1 MDDID
6 KGSPGVALNKE
17 QLLKHVVRVQGMAKK
32 NDKKKII
39 VFVEVCEIH
48 VVLLFSLFSLIVHLL
63 PSSAEDHR
71 RPRVW
76 AGLYVSLGHCPWRPD
91 HQREGGG
98 DGCVLLWAG
107 QHAGGHLGSLQR
119 SQHHCARQP
128 HHQLRHAPAC
138 SGVLR
143 TSL

>member
-17 QLLKHVVRVQGMAKK
+17 QLLEHVVRVQGMSKK
-32 NDKKKII
+32 NEKKKMI
-39 VFVEVCEIH
+39 VFVEVCEFH
-48 VVLLFSLFSLIVHLL
+48 VRTSDFTFSLFVNLL

-76 AGLYVSLGHCPWRPD
+76 AGLYAILGQPSWRPD
-91 HQREGGG
+91 RQREGGG
-98 DGCVLLWAG
+98 HGCLR
-107 QHAGGHLGSLQR
+107 QRDDEHFGGHLR
-119 SQHHCARQP
+119 SVQGPQHHCAREP
-128 HHQLRHAPAC
+128 HYQLRLALGCP
-138 SGVLR
+138 GFLR